1 MIGAF
6 LFFVGGG
13 SAVGVVMDS
22 GVRFGQW
29 EGKLSSL
36 SPKLGQVQTEKGK
49 KAGAESEVGPGS
61 DREREKGRC

>member
-22 GVRFGQW
+22 GVRFRQW
-29 EGKLSSL
+29 KGKLSSL
-36 SPKLGQVQTEKGK
+36 SPKLGQVQTEKEK
-49 KAGAESEVGPGS
+49 KAGAESEVGPGLDS
-61 DREREKGRC
+61 GRENCRL